1 MWKPRAEHTQR
12 EPCFN
17 SIVFMS
23 SPQIMKC
30 NSVLKHNFEGY
41 SEKCNPLQGRF
52 IDLIISLFY
61 GNGDIVD
68 FAYKF
73 INSITFQ

>member
-1 MWKPRAEHTQR
+1 
-12 EPCFN
+12 
-17 SIVFMS
+17 
-23 SPQIMKC
+23 MKC
-30 NSVLKHNFEGY
+30 NSVLKHIFKGY
-41 SEKCNPLQGRF
+41 SKKCNPLQGHF

-73 INSITFQ
+73 INSITFQRKIKNGILEISGKILIHYNGADFT